1 MSKSQC
7 LNGTW
12 GLTWAEGACLMNP
25 DYYTAPT
32 LAGRKLLPAAVPAPI
47 HRVLQD
53 AGVIATP
60 AQAGAAHLPPGLSQH
75 SLSRSLSRSLSI

>member
-32 LAGRKLLPAAVPAPI
+32 LAGRKLLPAAIPAPI

-53 AGVIATP
+53 AGVIADINI
-60 AQAGAAHLPPGLSQH
+60 GLN
-75 SLSRSLSRSLSI
+75 SLRARWVEEMF